1 MSPTRSA
8 PRDLVPRS
16 MTAQIPLRG
25 DHPLVQAADSL
36 DWEEIQRAAQE
47 IRRAKLKNAAGRHPH
62 LRALLGAVLFMA
74 LRKRP
79 YREAEDTIR
88 YYAPARYF
96 CGLTETTWTPDF
108 TTIQD
113 FAALMGEDG
122 IKRLNQYVVG
132 LAVEEKFA
140 DPAVVAADTTAQ
152 EAAIPHP
159 GEIGLMAGFL
169 KSVRAAST
177 TVGHALKGFVQA
189 TAAQFRTATRKAREY
204 RLFAK
209 SKTARDRV
217 VKHMAEIVETI
228 NEQLGKQLYA
238 AAEKKVTLHK
248 KSLVAKRKLEQLHQT
263 MLTLLPQ
270 IRFWLRTGKVASQ
283 KIISVHIP
291 QLYSIVRGK
300 IGKAVEFGLRWGI
313 TRLRGGYLLA
323 TVSHDRH
330 ELLDAKFVQKA
341 VEDLIAVF
349 GKAPRAFAY
358 DRGGY
363 STKNLCKLKALGV
376 RDAALA
382 PRGRTPWPVG
392 QEARKLLSRERAQ
405 IEAGIAT
412 IKAARYGFNYPAA
425 RSEAMMGACGQRAV
439 LGFNMTKLVRELAA
453 RKGLVLEG

>member
-1 MSPTRSA
+1 MSTTCP
-8 PRDLVPRS
+8 PQRDLIPRS
-16 MTAQIPLRG
+16 TTAQIPLGR

-36 DWEEIQRAAQE
+36 DWEEIQRVAQE

-79 YREAEDTIR
+79 YRETEDAIR

-113 FAALMGEDG
+113 FTALMGEEG

-159 GEIGLMAGFL
+159 GEVSLMAGFL
-169 KSVRAAST
+169 KSVCAAST
-177 TVGHALKGFVQA
+177 TIGHALKGFVQA

-209 SKTARDRV
+209 SKAARGRV
-217 VKHMAEIVETI
+217 VKHMADLVEKI
-228 NEQLGKQLYA
+228 NDQLGKQLQA
-238 AAEKKVTLHK
+238 VAERKLTLHK
-248 KSLVAKRKLEQLHQT
+248 KSLMAKRKLEQLHQT
-263 MLTLLPQ
+263 MRILLPQ
-270 IRFWLRTGKVASQ
+270 IRYWLRTGTVASQ
-283 KIISVHIP
+283 KIISIHIP

-323 TVSHDRH
+323 TVAQDRH
-330 ELLDAKFVQKA
+330 ELLDNRFVQKA
-341 VEDLIAVF
+341 VEDLIALF

-363 STKNLCKLKALGV
+363 STKNLRELKALGV
-376 RDAALA
+376 RQVALA
-382 PRGRTPWPVG
+382 PRGRTPWPVN
-392 QEARKLLSRERAQ
+392 QDARKRLVRERAQ

-412 IKAARYGFNYPAA
+412 IKAARYGFNCPPA

-439 LGFNMTKLVRELAA
+439 LGFNLTKLVRELAA

>member
-1 MSPTRSA
+1 
-8 PRDLVPRS
+8 

-36 DWEEIQRAAQE
+36 DWEEIQRVAQE
-47 IRRAKLKNAAGRHPH
+47 IRRAKLKNAAGRPPH
-62 LRALLGAVLFMA
+62 LRATLGAVLFMA
-74 LRKRP
+74 LRKRS
-79 YREAEDTIR
+79 YREAEDLMR

-113 FAALMGEDG
+113 FTALMGQEG

-132 LAVEEKFA
+132 LAVEKKRG
-140 DPAVVAADTTAQ
+140 DSAVVAADTTAQ

-159 GEIGLMAGFL
+159 GEISLMAGYL
-169 KSVRAAST
+169 KSVHAAST
-177 TVGHALKGFVQA
+177 TIGHALKGFVHA
-189 TAAQFRTATRKAREY
+189 TAAQFRTATRGAREY

-209 SKTARDRV
+209 SKAARDRV
-217 VKHMAEIVETI
+217 LKHMADLVERI
-228 NEQLGKQLYA
+228 NEQLGTQLQA
-238 AAEKKVTLHK
+238 VAQRKVTLHK
-248 KSLVAKRKLEQLHQT
+248 KSLVAQRKLEQLHQT
-263 MLTLLPQ
+263 MRILLPQ
-270 IRFWLRTGKVASQ
+270 IRYWLRTGTVASQ
-283 KIISVHIP
+283 KIISIHIP

-323 TVSHDRH
+323 TVAQDRH
-330 ELLDAKFVQKA
+330 ELLDNRFVRKA
-341 VEDLIAVF
+341 VEDLIAAF

-363 STKNLCKLKALGV
+363 STKNLRKLKALGV
-376 RDAALA
+376 RQVALA

-392 QEARKLLSRERAQ
+392 QDARKRLVRERAQ

-439 LGFNMTKLVRELAA
+439 LGFNLTKLVRELAA

>member
-1 MSPTRSA
+1 MHTNSRTQQ
-8 PRDLVPRS
+8 RDLIPRS
-16 MTAQIPLRG
+16 KTAQIPLG
-25 DHPLVQAADSL
+25 SDHPLVQAADSL
-36 DWEEIQRAAQE
+36 DWEELQRIAEE
-47 IRRAKLKNAAGRHPH
+47 IRCAKLKNAAGRHPH
-62 LRALLGAVLFMA
+62 LRATLGALLFMA

-79 YREAEDTIR
+79 YRETEDLIR

-113 FAALMGEDG
+113 FTALMGQEG

-140 DPAVVAADTTAQ
+140 DCATVAADTTAQ

-169 KSVRAAST
+169 KSVQSASIT
-177 TVGHALKGFVQA
+177 MGHALKGFVQT
-189 TAAQFRTATRKAREY
+189 TAAQFRTATQKARAY

-209 SKTARDRV
+209 SKAARCRV
-217 VKHMAEIVETI
+217 LKQMADIVERI
-228 NEQLGKQLYA
+228 NEQLGKELQA
-238 AAEKKVTLHK
+238 ASQRKATLRK

-263 MLTLLPQ
+263 MRTLLPQ
-270 IRFWLRTGKVASQ
+270 IRFWLRTGAVASQ

-323 TVSHDRH
+323 TVSQDRH
-330 ELLDAKFVQKA
+330 ELLDNRFVQKA
-341 VEDLIAVF
+341 VEDLIALF
-349 GKAPRAFAY
+349 GRAPRAFAY

-363 STKNLCKLKALGV
+363 STQNLRRLKALGV
-376 RDAALA
+376 REVALA
-382 PRGRTPWPVG
+382 PRGRTPWPVS
-392 QEARKLLSRERAQ
+392 QEARKRLSRERAK

-412 IKAARYGFNYPAA
+412 IKAARYGFNCPAA
-425 RSEAMMGACGQRAV
+425 RSEAMMGVDARA
-439 LGFNMTKLVRELAA
+439 LVTMFLADRFA
-453 RKGLVLEG
+453 